1 MSLDPAFLLTALGLL
16 AAALVARH
24 RAARFGLE
32 VRNLHSLM
40 RWLLV
45 GVLAGGHLIDALYYR
60 FDQVVEVVHWE
71 VIWREPL
78 ELLRLWHGWRSV
90 GGLFGGVAAAL
101 LWKRYRFESTVVIR
115 WRGWFE
121 VEGYWFVRRTERV
134 PLLALADV
142 VLSVFPLAWALHR
155 VGSALAHDGP
165 DIGLLDL
172 LITTVLLAVVVAL
185 WKGRFRA
192 GFYVCLAGLTYAPA
206 RVALD
211 FLSASAQRAPD
222 SVGPLT
228 LTQWGF
234 ALATLL
240 SLGLLI
246 HLRWSSLTPRPGV
259 S

>member
-1 MSLDPAFLLTALGLL
+1 M
-16 AAALVARH
+16 
-24 RAARFGLE
+24 
-32 VRNLHSLM
+32 
-40 RWLLV
+40 
-45 GVLAGGHLIDALYYR
+45 GVLVGGHLIDALYYR
-60 FDQVVEVVHWE
+60 FDQVVEVVQWH

-78 ELLRLWHGWRSV
+78 ELVRVWHGWRSV
-90 GGLFGGVAAAL
+90 GGLFGGLAAAL
-101 LWKRYRFESTVVIR
+101 MWKRYRFESTVVLR

-155 VGSALAHDGP
+155 VGSAFENDRP
-165 DIGLLDL
+165 DSGLLDL
-172 LITTVLLAVVVAL
+172 LITTLLLAVVVVL

-211 FLSASAQRAPD
+211 LLSERARHAPGSAW
-222 SVGPLT
+222 SLT
-228 LTQWGF
+228 LTQGGF

-246 HLRWSSLTPRPGV
+246 RLRWPSLSPRAGL